1 MMSISDWPIAE
12 RPREKLLQRGA
23 EYLSDAELLAV
34 FLRTGT
40 INKTAVDI
48 GRDLIK
54 HFGSLRHLLES
65 SPENVLAQEGIGP
78 AKYAL
83 LMASLELGRR
93 HLAQSLDDKEL
104 LTNPQMVKSFLRSR
118 LRHQR
123 HEVFAALFLDTQNKL
138 LGFET
143 LFEGTL
149 DSCAVHP
156 REVVKRALALHAASI
171 IFAHNH
177 PSGHAE
183 PSAAD
188 KSITERLKSALALI
202 DVRVLDHLV
211 IGDSEI
217 VSLAERG
224 WI

>member
-1 MMSISDWPIAE
+1 MPITDWPADE
-12 RPREKLLQRGA
+12 RPREKLLLRGPHF
-23 EYLSDAELLAV
+23 LSDAELLAV

-40 INKTAVDI
+40 ARRTAVDI
-48 GRDLIK
+48 GRDLIGR
-54 HFGSLRHLLES
+54 FGSLRNLLES
-65 SPENVLAQEGIGP
+65 DSVTVLAQEGIGP

-93 HLAQSLDDKEL
+93 HLEQTLSAGDL
-104 LTNPQMVKSFLRSR
+104 LTSPAMVRSFLRAR
-118 LRHQR
+118 LRHRR
-123 HEVFAALFLDTQNKL
+123 HETFAALFLDTQNRL
-138 LGFET
+138 LAFEE
-143 LFEGTL
+143 LFQGTL

-156 REVVKRALALHAASI
+156 REVVKRALALHAAGI

-188 KSITERLKSALALI
+188 RQITERLKQALLLV

-211 IGDSEI
+211 VGDAEI
-217 VSLAERG
+217 ISLAERG
-224 WI
+224 WM

>member
-1 MMSISDWPIAE
+1 MAISDWPAPE
-12 RPREKLLQRGA
+12 RPREKLLDKGA

-40 INKTAVDI
+40 VNKTAVDI
-48 GRDLIK
+48 GRDLIR
-54 HFGSLRHLLES
+54 HFGSLRQVLEAPS
-65 SPENVLAQEGIGP
+65 HEVLAQEGIGS

-93 HLAQSLDDKEL
+93 HLLQALGDREL
-104 LTNPQMVKSFLRSR
+104 LTSPQMVKSFLRSQ

-123 HEVFAALFLDTQNKL
+123 HEVFAALFLDTQNRL
-138 LGFET
+138 LAFEI

-156 REVVKRALALHAASI
+156 REVVKRALAFHAAGL

-188 KSITERLKSALALI
+188 KSITDRLKAALALI
-202 DVRVLDHLV
+202 EVRVLDHLV
-211 IGDSEI
+211 IGDSAI

>member
-1 MMSISDWPIAE
+1 MPITDWPADE

-23 EYLSDAELLAV
+23 HFLSDAELLAV

-40 INKTAVDI
+40 TRKTAVDI
-48 GRDLIK
+48 GRDLMS
-54 HFGSLRHLLES
+54 HFGSLRNLLES
-65 SPENVLAQEGIGP
+65 DADRVLSREGIGP

-83 LMASLELGRR
+83 LMASMELGRR
-93 HLAQSLDDKEL
+93 HLEQTLNTGDL
-104 LTNPQMVKSFLRSR
+104 LTSPGMVRSFLRSR

-123 HEVFAALFLDTQNKL
+123 HEVFAALFLDTQNRL
-138 LGFET
+138 LSFEE
-143 LFEGTL
+143 LFRGTL

-156 REVVKRALALHAASI
+156 REVVKRALALHAAGV
-171 IFAHNH
+171 IFSHNH

-188 KSITERLKSALALI
+188 RQITERLKSALALV

-211 IGDSEI
+211 VGDGDI
-217 VSLAERG
+217 ISLAERG
-224 WI
+224 WL

>member
-1 MMSISDWPIAE
+1 MAIRDWPTAE

-40 INKTAVDI
+40 VNKTAVDI

-65 SPENVLAQEGIGP
+65 PSEKVLAEEGIGP

-83 LMASLELGRR
+83 LMASVELGRR
-93 HLAQSLDDKEL
+93 HLAQSLGEKEL
-104 LTNPQMVKSFLRSR
+104 LTNPQMVKSFLRAR
-118 LRHQR
+118 LRHQP
-123 HEVFAALFLDTQNKL
+123 HEVFAALFLDTQNQL
-138 LGFET
+138 LAFEE
-143 LFEGTL
+143 LFQGTL

-188 KSITERLKSALALI
+188 KNITERLKSALALI

-211 IGDSEI
+211 IGDKDI

>member
-1 MMSISDWPIAE
+1 MSITDWPLAE

-23 EYLSDAELLAV
+23 EHLSDAELLAV

-54 HFGSLRHLLES
+54 QFGSLRQLLEAT
-65 SPENVLAQEGIGP
+65 PDTVLAQEGIGP

-83 LMASLELGRR
+83 LMASVELGRR
-93 HLAQSLDDKEL
+93 HLAQTLDDKEL
-104 LTNPQMVKSFLRSR
+104 LTNPQMVRSFLRSR
-118 LRHQR
+118 LRHHQ
-123 HEVFAALFLDTQNKL
+123 HEMFAALFLDTQNKL
-138 LGFET
+138 LAFEI
-143 LFEGTL
+143 LFQGTL

-156 REVVKRALALHAASI
+156 REVVKRAIALHAASI

-188 KSITERLKSALALI
+188 KSITERLKGALALI

-211 IGDSEI
+211 IGERDI

>member
-1 MMSISDWPIAE
+1 MPITDWPTDE
-12 RPREKLLQRGA
+12 RPREKLLHRGA
-23 EYLSDAELLAV
+23 DFLSDAELLAV

-40 INKTAVDI
+40 ANKTAVDI

-54 HFGSLRHLLES
+54 EFGSLRQLLEA
-65 SPENVLAQEGIGP
+65 PAEQVLSQVGIGP

-93 HLAQSLDDKEL
+93 HLAQTLARHEL
-104 LTNPQMVKSFLRSR
+104 LTSPSMVKSYLRAQ

-123 HEVFAALFLDTQNKL
+123 HEVFAALFLDTQNRL
-138 LGFET
+138 IAFEE
-143 LFEGTL
+143 LFQGTL
-149 DSCAVHP
+149 DSCTVHP

-188 KSITERLKSALALI
+188 RSITDRLKAALALI

-211 IGDSEI
+211 IGERDI

-224 WI
+224 WIS

>member
-1 MMSISDWPIAE
+1 MAISDWPAEE

-23 EYLSDAELLAV
+23 EFLSDAELLAV

-40 INKTAVDI
+40 PKKTAVDI

-54 HFGSLRHLLES
+54 EFGSLRHLLEAPS
-65 SPENVLAQEGIGP
+65 ADVLAQEGIGE

-93 HLAQSLDDKEL
+93 HLAQTLAEREL
-104 LTNPQMVKSFLRSR
+104 LTSPAMVRTFLRAQ

-123 HEVFAALFLDTQNKL
+123 HELFCALFLDTQNRL
-138 LGFET
+138 LAFET

-156 REVVKRALALHAASI
+156 REVVKRAIALHAASVI
-171 IFAHNH
+171 LAHNH

-188 KSITERLKSALALI
+188 KSITDRLKAALALI

-211 IGDSEI
+211 IGERDI

>member
-1 MMSISDWPIAE
+1 MMSITDWPADE
-12 RPREKLLQRGA
+12 RPREKLLHRGPHF
-23 EYLSDAELLAV
+23 LSDAELLAV

-40 INKTAVDI
+40 TRKTAVDI
-48 GRDLIK
+48 GRDLIGR
-54 HFGSLRHLLES
+54 FGSLRNLLES
-65 SPENVLAQEGIGP
+65 DAASVMAQEGIGP

-83 LMASLELGRR
+83 LIASLELGRR
-93 HLAQSLDDKEL
+93 HLEQTLTAGDL
-104 LTNPQMVKSFLRSR
+104 LTSPGMVRSFLRSR

-123 HEVFAALFLDTQNKL
+123 HEVFSALFLDTQNRL
-138 LGFET
+138 LSYEE
-143 LFEGTL
+143 LFRGTL

-156 REVVKRALALHAASI
+156 REVVKRAIALHAAAV

-183 PSAAD
+183 PSVAD
-188 KSITERLKSALALI
+188 RQITERLKSALALV

-211 IGDSEI
+211 VGDGDV

>member
-1 MMSISDWPIAE
+1 MAISDWPAEE

-23 EYLSDAELLAV
+23 EFLSDAELLAV

-40 INKTAVDI
+40 TRKTAVDI
-48 GRDLIK
+48 GRDLLK
-54 HFGSLRHLLES
+54 HFGSLRHLLEA
-65 SPENVLAQEGIGP
+65 PCAEVLQQEGIGE

-83 LMASLELGRR
+83 LMASQELGRR
-93 HLAQSLDDKEL
+93 YLAQTLAEREL
-104 LTNPQMVKSFLRSR
+104 LTSPAMVRTFLQAQ
-118 LRHQR
+118 LRHHR
-123 HEVFAALFLDTQNKL
+123 HELFAALFLDTQNRL
-138 LGFET
+138 LAFEV

-156 REVVKRALALHAASI
+156 REVVKRAISLHAANVI
-171 IFAHNH
+171 LAHNH

-188 KSITERLKSALALI
+188 KSITDRLKHALALI
-202 DVRVLDHLV
+202 DIRVLDHLV
-211 IGDSEI
+211 IGEREI

-224 WI
+224 WV